1 MTTAISGA
9 GDVVARTPAGR
20 CVVALLLLALALL
33 FCCVQAHA
41 HATLTATAPADGEVL
56 TDPPRAITLSFNE
69 PVSPIA
75 AALIVPGGEA
85 LALDGFTISG
95 SAISVALPAELGQGS
110 HALSWRAVSEDG
122 HPIAGTTFFIV
133 GSPSAVPATA
143 IPAQTP
149 IVAALLWSARLLLF
163 IGLFFG
169 TGGAAFRLLAEL
181 PRTAMVTAQWAIA
194 AGLIAVPAALGLQGL
209 DLLGGHLSQLGE
221 GRTWRLGLTSPY
233 GVTLGLASAAL
244 LLGLIAIRSRFRTLA
259 RALAGPAIILSG
271 VAIGASGHASVADP
285 QWLMRPALF
294 VHVTTI
300 AWWVGALFPLI
311 VLLRQEQ
318 RVAAPPLIAF
328 SRAIPFAI
336 VPLIGSGAILAIVQL
351 GPLGPHWW
359 SPYGQI
365 LAAKLTLLFA
375 LFAIASWNRCVLTAP
390 AARGDGRAL
399 KHMRRGIVAEV
410 VIILAVLGLVSA
422 WRFTPPPRAL
432 AVEVGTPVTLELAN
446 GSVTATV
453 TLSSNRLGLIDVGI
467 ELSTVSG
474 EPLSP
479 RSVKLSLDL
488 DNGVMSPITR
498 AADALPAGIWGVEE
512 LNVPMAGIWLVEV
525 EIRVSDFEL
534 SKVHGA
540 LEIVP

>member
-1 MTTAISGA
+1 MTTAISGTGLA
-9 GDVVARTPAGR
+9 ARTPAGR
-20 CVVALLLLALALL
+20 YFVALLLLALAVM

-41 HATLTATAPADGEVL
+41 HATLTATAPPDGAVL
-56 TDPPRAITLSFNE
+56 ADPPEAITLSFNE
-69 PVSPIA
+69 PASPIA
-75 AALIVPGGEA
+75 ATLIAPGGEA

-95 SAISVALPAELGQGS
+95 RSISVPLPAELGQGS

-122 HPIAGTTFFIV
+122 HPIAGTTFFII

-143 IPAQTP
+143 MPAQAP

-163 IGLFFG
+163 VGLFFG

-181 PRTAMVTAQWAIA
+181 PRAAMVTSQWAIA
-194 AGLIAVPAALGLQGL
+194 VGLIAVPAALGLQGL
-209 DLLGGHLSQLGE
+209 DLLGDHLSQLVE
-221 GRTWRLGLTSPY
+221 GRTWRLGLSSPY
-233 GVTLGLASAAL
+233 GVTLALASAAL
-244 LLGLIAIRSRFRTLA
+244 LLGLVAIRSRFRNMA
-259 RALAGPAIILSG
+259 KALAGLAIILSG
-271 VAIGASGHASVADP
+271 VAMGASGHASVADP
-285 QWLMRPALF
+285 QWPMRPALF

-311 VLLRQEQ
+311 VLLRQDQ
-318 RVAAPPLIAF
+318 RIAAPPLIAF

-351 GPLGPHWW
+351 GPPGPNWW
-359 SPYGQI
+359 SPYGQV
-365 LAAKLTLLFA
+365 LAAKLTLLVA
-375 LFAIASWNRCVLTAP
+375 LFAIASWNRWVLTAP

-432 AVEVGTPVTLELAN
+432 AVEVSTPVTLELAN

-453 TLSSNRLGLIDVGI
+453 TLSSNRAGPIRVGI
-467 ELSTVSG
+467 ELTVPG

-479 RSVKLSLDL
+479 RSVKLSLEPE
-488 DNGVMSPITR
+488 NGMMSPITR
-498 AADALPAGIWGVEE
+498 AAEPLPAGLWGIDE
-512 LNVPMAGIWLVEV
+512 LIVPMAGVWLVEV
-525 EIRVSDFEL
+525 EIHVSDFEL